1 VLFVLL
7 VYALC
12 IVKCGCMCFG
22 LCFSCMSEEAAMAL
36 VGVCSLYCWY
46 MLFVLLSV
54 GVCVLVCVSVA

>member
-1 VLFVLL
+1 
-7 VYALC
+7 
-12 IVKCGCMCFG
+12 MCFG